1 MSAPPPGRASMGIK
15 ILTLNV
21 WNTEGPAERQET
33 LRSEIQALDA
43 DLICLQEVVRRPDYD
58 QLRFLLGDTGLHL
71 VHDTD
76 LINGTTWGS
85 AIATRWKPTSVAARR
100 LAGADSGPTAIA
112 AVVPLPIGEA
122 MLFLGVK
129 PSYKFTD
136 EAARCRQAV
145 EIAALEEEFRQA
157 APTVI
162 AGDFDAEPDNECM
175 RFYTGR
181 APLDGRSAHFRDSW
195 ALAGD
200 GGPGHTWTTDNAWVA
215 GAAASGW
222 IQIPHRRRIDYIL
235 AGSPENHPDV
245 LSRITSCRIV
255 LDSDPAP
262 SDHYGVIADLELS
275 PHRPH
280 STDGA

>member
-1 MSAPPPGRASMGIK
+1 MSARPRSRTGMTIK

-21 WNTEGPAERQET
+21 WNTEGPSQRQEA
-33 LRSEIQALDA
+33 LRDEIRALDA

-58 QLRFLLGDTGLHL
+58 QLDFLLGGTGLHL

-76 LINGTTWGS
+76 LIDGTTWGT
-85 AIATRWKPTSVAARR
+85 AIATRWEPASVEARR
-100 LAGADSGPTAIA
+100 LPCGESGPTAIA

-145 EIAALEEEFRQA
+145 EIAALEQELRQA
-157 APTVI
+157 APTVL

-175 RFYTGR
+175 RYYTGR
-181 APLDGRSAHFRDSW
+181 VPIDGRGVHFRDSW
-195 ALAGD
+195 AVAGD

-215 GAAASGW
+215 EVAASGW
-222 IQIPHRRRIDYIL
+222 IQIPHRRRIDYVL

-262 SDHYGVIADLELS
+262 SDHYGVSADLELTVNKKWS
-275 PHRPH
+275 
-280 STDGA
+280 